1 MRTYPSD
8 TLKRALKQT
17 ADPRYFEWRGVLRNT
32 VKKYLPIAAG
42 ILLAGLPLAAFSY
55 WFNGSIEQKVSF
67 ETQSNASRTMAVIN
81 SRLTR
86 ASAALNDL
94 AARGITTCSPEHI
107 DALRKTAFVTSPLKE
122 LSIIGADGKTACTD
136 TGLQLA
142 QPLVVGSPYQTK
154 VPNITLDV
162 LHLADV
168 DQNMVRLRR
177 RLPEGSSI
185 AALVPA
191 DVFIP
196 IAAKDS
202 AVGASHVRVTGPDGA
217 AIANINSKVIA
228 DALPDDLY
236 SIRVESETF
245 GLRATGSNTR
255 SQIVSK
261 NPEVRTSG
269 YLISIGIGAA
279 ILGLMAFFMRK
290 LQRSDPTAE
299 FSAALKRGEFV
310 PFYQPIIDIVSGK
323 LVGAEVLVRWRK
335 PDGKIVPPGAFI
347 HLMEQNGLI
356 TELTHHLMRQ
366 SCIDIGPS
374 YSLRPHLRVSFNLTA
389 EQCENDATVG
399 EIKSIFAKG
408 PIKFSQIVL
417 ELTERQEPKSFSK
430 TRQVIASLQ
439 VLGCKVGLDDVGTG
453 HSGLSSILKLG
464 VDIIKIDKMFVDSM
478 DDDRNSAA
486 IIGTLVDLAR
496 KLGMDIVA
504 EGVER
509 FEQVTELRRRG
520 IRMAQGFVFAPALP
534 AQAFLQLVDAITPQ
548 QEAAAERPV
557 QLQAG
562 ILRAVSA

>member
-1 MRTYPSD
+1 LRT
-8 TLKRALKQT
+8 K
-17 ADPRYFEWRGVLRNT
+17 

-55 WFNGSIEQKVSF
+55 WFDGSIEQKVRF
-67 ETQSNASRTMAVIN
+67 ETQLNSSRTMAVIN

-94 AARGITTCSPEHI
+94 AARGITTCSSEHI
-107 DALRKTAFVTSPLKE
+107 EALRKTAFVTSPLKE
-122 LSIIGADGKTACTD
+122 LSIVGADGKTMCND

-142 QPLVVGSPYQTK
+142 PPLVVGTPYQTK

-162 LHLADV
+162 LHLTDV

-177 RLPEGSSI
+177 RLPDGGSI

-196 IAAKDS
+196 IAAKDA
-202 AVGASHVRVTGPDGA
+202 AVGNSHVRVTGADGA

-228 DALPDDLY
+228 DAQPDDLY
-236 SIRVESETF
+236 STTSESESF
-245 GLRATGSNTR
+245 GLRATVSNTR
-255 SQIVSK
+255 SQVASK
-261 NPEVRTSG
+261 NPEVR
-269 YLISIGIGAA
+269 IGGFLVCGAIGVA
-279 ILGLMAFFMRK
+279 ILGMMAFFMRWQ
-290 LQRSDPTAE
+290 QRNDPTAE
-299 FSAALKRGEFV
+299 FAAALQRGEFV
-310 PFYQPIIDIVSGK
+310 PYYQPIIDIVSGK
-323 LVGAEVLVRWRK
+323 LIGAEVLVRWRK
-335 PDGKIVPPGAFI
+335 PDGKMVSPGAFI
-347 HLMEQNGLI
+347 HIMEQNGLI
-356 TELTHHLMRQ
+356 RDLTHHLMRQ

-374 YSLRPHLRVSFNLTA
+374 YALRPHLRVSFNLTA
-389 EQCENDATVG
+389 EQFENDATVG

-408 PIKFSQIVL
+408 PLKFSQIVL

-439 VLGCKVGLDDVGTG
+439 VLGCKVSLDDVGTG

-548 QEAAAERPV
+548 QEVAAERPS